1 MSLLSSIILPKLEAE
16 LLAQEPAIAE
26 FLVKQVHTL
35 ATEVITWAQ
44 AKVPALAEGASQNE
58 AS

>member
-26 FLVKQVHTL
+26 FLVKQAHAL
-35 ATEVITWAQ
+35 ATEVIAWAQ
-44 AKVPALAEGASQNE
+44 AKVPALAGDANAS
-58 AS
+58 

>member
-1 MSLLSSIILPKLEAE
+1 MSLLSSIILPKLEQE

-35 ATEVITWAQ
+35 ATEVITWAESKMPSSQ
-44 AKVPALAEGASQNE
+44 GAKNE

>member
-1 MSLLSSIILPKLEAE
+1 MSLLSSFLIPKLEAE

-26 FLVKQVHTL
+26 FLVTQAHTL
-35 ATEVITWAQ
+35 ASEVMAWAQ
-44 AKVPALAEGASQNE
+44 AKVPALAPGADQN